1 MTSLSPG
8 IAVARAPLSG
18 AWRLML
24 PLASLHAAMLAY
36 DLQHPGRFLNADR
49 AEERIAAV
57 QGFGQALRSGDP
69 AAYLA
74 GHGIVG
80 DWLPQALVYAAGG
93 QYLVISLQ
101 VLLALASVLWV
112 REIAL
117 RVGLDERRAGA
128 AALLYAL
135 LPHTLVLPH
144 QLASEALFAPL
155 VVLAIRLGQRGA
167 LALGLATLIRPQT
180 LLWPF
185 IHAPRNWRFAAV
197 ALAPLLGWMMFI
209 LLATGELSMG
219 RSGHDLGHNLHD
231 RMQRMAATLPADERP
246 APGSTASPGEY
257 FAFVARHPLL
267 AAKHSGRDLA
277 ALAFKSGIE
286 RVTLDYLEL
295 FPESRAALQASS
307 GGWRAAV
314 EQQGFAA
321 ALGALVRAQPGLVLS
336 SAVSAL
342 AFTAFMA
349 LALHGALALRRNRE
363 ALLLALFVLYVFAT
377 AQAVDAAQ
385 SRHRA
390 PAEFALCVLA
400 AAGWAELRRRRLH
413 GR

>member
-1 MTSLSPG
+1 MASLSPG
-8 IAVARAPLSG
+8 IALGGPALSG
-18 AWRLML
+18 AWRLMA
-24 PLASLHAAMLAY
+24 PLASLHAALLAY
-36 DLQHPGRFLNADR
+36 DLQHPGRFRNADR
-49 AEERIAAV
+49 ADERIAAV
-57 QGFGQALRSGDP
+57 QGFGAALRSGDLV
-69 AAYLA
+69 AYLA

-93 QYLVISLQ
+93 QYLVITLQ

-117 RVGLDERRAGA
+117 RVGLDERRAGT

-135 LPHTLVLPH
+135 LPHTLILPH
-144 QLASEALFAPL
+144 QLASEALFVPL
-155 VVLAIRLGQRGA
+155 VVLAFRLGQRGA
-167 LALGLATLIRPQT
+167 LALGLATLIRPLT

-185 IHAPRNWRFAAV
+185 IHAPRNWRFVAL
-197 ALAPLLGWMMFI
+197 ALAPLLAWMIFI
-209 LLATGELSMG
+209 LLASGELSMG

-231 RMQRMAATLPADERP
+231 RMQRMAATLPAAERP
-246 APGSTASPGEY
+246 AAGSTASLGEY
-257 FAFVARHPLL
+257 LGFVARHPLL
-267 AAKHSGRDLA
+267 AARHSGRDLA
-277 ALAFKSGIE
+277 ALTFKSGIE
-286 RVTLDYLEL
+286 RVTLDYLEF
-295 FPESRAALQASS
+295 FPQSRAALQASS

-314 EQQGFAA
+314 EQQGVAA

-336 SAVSAL
+336 SAVAAL
-342 AFTAFMA
+342 LFTGLMA
-349 LALHGALALRRNRE
+349 LALYGALALRRNRE

-400 AAGWAELRRRRLH
+400 VAGWAALSRRRVH